1 MTQYIGQITVIID
14 ADNESAAETSI
25 RDFAQRIEDES
36 EAVVF
41 ADHNGDV
48 ENYEEIER
56 QCKKSLES
64 GPTPS
69 LASVVPELLGALQA
83 NGALLHQ
90 LWDLVADSSDEDTIR
105 AVIDTQLEKNSAAI
119 AKATGGAPDAPPPI
133 IIEVRGGVVQ
143 DVRNVPPGIGYE
155 IRDYDNTDEPA
166 EPGRR
171 P

>member
-14 ADNESAAETSI
+14 ADNESIAETCI
-25 RDFAQRIEDES
+25 RDFAQRIEDDS

-64 GPTPS
+64 GPAPS
-69 LASVVPELLGALQA
+69 LASVAPRLLASLITCA
-83 NGALLHQ
+83 NLL
-90 LWDLVADSSDEDTIR
+90 ADYDESEGEEGDAWR
-105 AVIDTQLEKNSAAI
+105 EAVAAI
-119 AKATGGAPDAPPPI
+119 EQATAGLPDAPPPI
-133 IIEVRGGVVQ
+133 VIEVRGGVVQ
-143 DVRNVPPGIGYE
+143 DVLNVPPGIEYE
-155 IRDYDNTDEPA
+155 IRDYDNPDEPA
-166 EPGRR
+166 GPGRR